1 MTGGIDESLLSI
13 MYPIEKAL
21 FYLNGGDCS
30 KDRVRRMFRFIEYK
44 ERAVL
49 FKLLQYV
56 NNSYFNLHDIFFW
69 IVYRYLVYGKLDF
82 PTVNELNYREISR
95 SRKEFYKSKLNA
107 DKDFL
112 ILVCRKIGK
121 DELFLHELNT
131 RGESNLFS
139 LYKTGKIGIYTMMEM
154 LKPNE
159 KNKEEKHL
167 KKRIDKVKQ
176 LLQNK
181 GKTNDRNELG

>member
-1 MTGGIDESLLSI
+1 MAGGTDRRIDEKLLSV

-21 FYLNGGDCS
+21 FYLNGGNCS
-30 KDRVRRMFRFIEYK
+30 KERVGRMFQYIDLK
-44 ERAVL
+44 ERNVL

-56 NNSYFNLHDIFFW
+56 NNSYFDYYDLFTW
-69 IVYRYLVYGKLDF
+69 IVYRYLVRGKMDFPQIDELDF
-82 PTVNELNYREISR
+82 REISR

-107 DKDFL
+107 DRDFL

-121 DELFLHELNT
+121 DEVFLRDVNT

-139 LYKTGKIGIYTMMEM
+139 LYKNGKIGIYTMMEM
-154 LKPNE
+154 FEPNV
-159 KNKEEKHL
+159 KNKEETTL

-181 GKTNDRNELG
+181 GIT